1 MGKGSGALRRVLE
14 ALGLKKKKRSVLMLG
29 LSNSGKTSIVRW
41 VQVARA
47 VLGALLEAA
56 LALVRG
62 PPHRQRAAR
71 QGAWR
76 SSR

>member
-14 ALGLKKKKRSVLMLG
+14 ALGLKKKKRSVLVLG

-41 VQVARA
+41 VQVPPSI
-47 VLGALLEAA
+47 LNTLLEAA

-62 PPHRQRAAR
+62 PPHRQRAAH